1 MNKGFSII
9 EAVVILAT
17 VAVLGSL
24 VYSRYKYHI
33 AKSRQSE
40 AKNNLNLIVSLQEAY
55 ILEHGEYS
63 FLYPVGLDNSEQN
76 KHHCEDESTPGSGM
90 LNGLGFRPRN
100 CKELRYKYWMPPHSK
115 ELVRG
120 YDPARASLSP
130 PQPVHFTPRYIV
142 RADSNP
148 TKTKVYIWPDC
159 ESKDMWRVSRTAGES
174 NYKITQP
181 VDGEFGNTGAQ
192 RRVLENC
199 K

>member
-33 AKSRQSE
+33 AKSRQAE
-40 AKNNLNLIVSLQEAY
+40 AKNNLNLIVSLQEVY
-55 ILEHGEYS
+55 ILEHRVYHY
-63 FLYPVGLDNSEQN
+63 LHPVGLDNSGLKPDGKN

-100 CKELRYKYWMPPHSK
+100 CKELRYKYWAPPHTK
-115 ELVRG
+115 TTVNG
-120 YDPARASLSP
+120 FDPHRT
-130 PQPVHFTPRYIV
+130 PQNFTPRFIV

-148 TKTKVYIWPDC
+148 FNTKRYIWPDC
-159 ESKDMWRVSRTAGES
+159 DSKDMWRASKTANSS
-174 NYKITQP
+174 NFKITQP

-192 RRVLENC
+192 RRALENC